1 MNRKEKILSFIQSKE
16 YVPLKTDEMAAVL
29 CVPSEDMDEFLSYL
43 DELQSEGKIYVTKK
57 GRYIAVDE
65 NSDVISGVLHCNA
78 RGFFGFV
85 INDGGDVF
93 VAGDNLADAVNNDT
107 VLVRLD
113 GSGDGGRKREGHVI
127 KVLSRGNKTLVGVI
141 RREKNGFYKMYPDSN
156 QFYFSVRIA
165 PDDMMN
171 AKIGDRVSAEITEYG
186 RDGKIYGRVTAVLGN
201 EQSLKGCIE
210 GIILDNGIKQEFDE
224 STLKEAEKIPNEIT
238 DIGGRAD
245 FRDMTIF
252 TIDGDDARDFDDA
265 VSLSR
270 LNNGNYSLGVHIADV
285 THYVLRDGA
294 LDREAFT
301 RGTSVYLADRVI
313 PMLPEKLS
321 NGICSLNPNVDRF
334 TLSVIMEVS
343 PEGQVVSHELKK
355 AVIRSKER
363 MTYNNVNKILSG
375 DEELNERYSHI
386 VPTLREMEMLAEILR
401 KKRDKRGAIQFDF
414 PESGIRVDEDGNPI
428 EIVKI
433 VRGKSEKIIEEFM
446 LLANETVAEYAF
458 WAELP
463 FVYRVHEAPSPEK
476 LTEFNAFLQNFNL
489 AVKERI
495 DGDSPIHPKALQ
507 TILDKVKDTHEER
520 MVATRMLRSL
530 MKADYRTENLG
541 HFGLAAK
548 YYCHFTSPIRRYPDL
563 IIHRALKLFLDG
575 KEIHLDMSKAAIQSS
590 DREVAAENTERD
602 TDDLMKT
609 AYMSQFIGQ
618 SFDGVVSSVTNFGMF
633 VELENSV
640 EGLIRAE
647 NMEGDYFEFYESTN
661 SLVGKRTG
669 RIYRIGDEVS
679 VVLARADIIS
689 RQIDFVLEKDAKTYE
704 RKHLY
709 KAKKQVAAKK
719 KKSGNYRKRVVKKRK
734 R

>member
-1 MNRKEKILSFIQSKE
+1 MTRKEKILLFIQSKS
-16 YVPLKTDEMAAVL
+16 YMPLKFEELASVL
-29 CVPSEDMDEFLSYL
+29 DVPSSDLEEFSRYL
-43 DELQSEGKIYVTKK
+43 DELQREGKIYFTKK
-57 GRYIAVDE
+57 KRYAAIDE
-65 NSDVISGVLHCNA
+65 ASDIVCGVLRCNA
-78 RGFFGFV
+78 KGFFGFV
-85 INDGGDVF
+85 LNDSGDVF
-93 VAGDNLADAVNNDT
+93 VSGNKLLDAVNNDT

-113 GSGDGGRKREGHVI
+113 NPENKDKRREGHII
-127 KVLSRGNKTLVGVI
+127 KVVSRGNTSIVGVI
-141 RREKNGFYKMYPDSN
+141 RREKNGFYKMYPDGR

-165 PDDMMN
+165 PEDMMS

-186 RDGKIYGRVTAVLGN
+186 RDGKIHGRVTAVLGN

-210 GIILDNGIKQEFDE
+210 GIILENGIKQEFDE

-270 LNNGNYSLGVHIADV
+270 LDNGNYSLGVHIADV
-285 THYVLRDGA
+285 THYVRENSA
-294 LDREAFT
+294 LDNEAFM

-334 TLSVIMEVS
+334 TLSVIMEVN

-375 DEELNERYSHI
+375 DEELNEQYSHI
-386 VPTLREMEMLAEILR
+386 VPTLHLMENLAEILR

-428 EIVKI
+428 EIIKI

-458 WAELP
+458 WSELP
-463 FVYRVHEAPSPEK
+463 FVYRVHEAPSVEK
-476 LTEFNAFLQNFNL
+476 LTEFNTFLQNFNL
-489 AVKERI
+489 SIRERI
-495 DGDSPIHPKALQ
+495 DGDSPIHPKSLQ
-507 TILDKVKDTHEER
+507 SILDSVKDSPEER

-575 KEIHLDMSKAAIQSS
+575 KEIHCNMSKAAVQSS
-590 DREVAAENTERD
+590 DREVAAENAERD

-609 AYMSQFIGQ
+609 AYISQFVGET
-618 SFDGVVSSVTNFGMF
+618 FNGVVSSVANFGIF
-633 VELENSV
+633 IELENSV
-640 EGLIRAE
+640 EGLIRFE
-647 NMEGDYFEFYESTN
+647 NMEGDYFEFDEN
-661 SLVGKRTG
+661 SNSIIGKRTG
-669 RIYRIGDEVS
+669 QIYRVGDEVS
-679 VVLARADIIS
+679 VVLAKADIIS
-689 RQIDFVLEKDAKTYE
+689 RQIDFVLEKDAKASMLKKFEKT
-704 RKHLY
+704 K
-709 KAKKQVAAKK
+709 KKVTAKKQISK
-719 KKSGNYRKRVVKKRK
+719 NYRKRVIKKRK
-734 R
+734 K